1 MHYNIKFAVDI
12 ARGIKY
18 LHEKQNVIQRDVK
31 CRNILVDRSLN
42 AKISDFGLSR
52 QKSNT
57 AQMTACGTPAWIAPE
72 IVRMEQYTEQADVY
86 SFAIV
91 SPTLLFRGSRS
102 FTDEDQNL
110 TGNVSFGRSC
120 GKYTTKPSPMTGK
133 EAFRSLTLQLRKAFD
148 HRYPRWHQKPGS
160 LS

>member
-31 CRNILVDRSLN
+31 GRNILVDRSLN

-52 QKSNT
+52 QKSNS

-72 IVRMEQYTEQADVY
+72 IVRMENYTEQADVY
-86 SFAIV
+86 SFAIA
-91 SPTLLFRGSRS
+91 SH
-102 FTDEDQNL
+102 
-110 TGNVSFGRSC
+110 C
-120 GKYTTKPSPMTGK
+120 
-133 EAFRSLTLQLRKAFD
+133 AFD
-148 HRYPRWHQKPGS
+148 APSATKVLTAIELTRHKFCIHS
-160 LS
+160 FAL